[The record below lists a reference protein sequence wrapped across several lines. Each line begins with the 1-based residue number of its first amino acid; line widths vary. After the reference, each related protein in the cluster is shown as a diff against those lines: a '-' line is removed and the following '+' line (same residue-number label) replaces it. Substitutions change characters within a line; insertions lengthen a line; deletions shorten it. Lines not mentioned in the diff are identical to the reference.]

1 VLRDVDRRDEGLTF
15 GCFKGNSMLHDFI
28 KTTLLIVASLLPL
41 INPPASALIAMG
53 LVPHMTMQQR
63 SEMALRV
70 TINCIVI
77 LLVSLL
83 TGAYVLSFFGI
94 TMSVLR
100 VGGGMVVAM
109 AGWKLLHASDD
120 EHNENNVPAAQI
132 SALSLR
138 TKAFYPITLPIT
150 VGPGSIAVAIALGTQ
165 SPCEG
170 LSVAHVAGV
179 TTALA
184 ILGISI
190 YLCMRFACHIE
201 RLLGAVGTR
210 VAMRL
215 FAFVLFC
222 IGLQIL
228 WNGAAQLLDTVHYT

>member
-1 VLRDVDRRDEGLTF
+1 
-15 GCFKGNSMLHDFI
+15 MWHDFM
-28 KTTLLIVASLLPL
+28 KTTLLIVAALLPL

-53 LVPHMTMQQR
+53 IVPHMTLQQR
-63 SEMALRV
+63 AEMAIRV
-70 TINCIVI
+70 TANSVVI
-77 LLVSLL
+77 LLISLL
-83 TGAYVLSFFGI
+83 VGAYVLSFFGI
-94 TMSVLR
+94 SMPVLR
-100 VGGGMVVAM
+100 VGGGMIVAM
-109 AGWKLLHASDD
+109 AGWKLLHTSDD
-120 EHNENNVPAAQI
+120 ESGDSDSTVRQHSP
-132 SALSLR
+132 LSLR

-179 TTALA
+179 TLALA
-184 ILGISI
+184 ILGLSI

-201 RLLGAVGTR
+201 RLLGAVGTH
-210 VAMRL
+210 VMMRL

-228 WNGAAQLLDTVHYT
+228 WRGAAQLLDTVHIT

>member
-1 VLRDVDRRDEGLTF
+1 
-15 GCFKGNSMLHDFI
+15 MLHDFT
-28 KTTLLIVASLLPL
+28 KTTLLIVASLLPV

-53 LVPHMTMQQR
+53 MVPHMTLQQR
-63 SEMALRV
+63 TEMAARV
-70 TINCIVI
+70 TINCVAI
-77 LLVSLL
+77 LLTSLL
-83 TGAYVLSFFGI
+83 IGAYVLSFFGI
-94 TMSVLR
+94 SMPVLR
-100 VGGGMVVAM
+100 VGGGMIVAM

-120 EHNENNVPAAQI
+120 EQSNSDAQI
-132 SALSLR
+132 PQHSPLSLR

-170 LSVAHVAGV
+170 LSMAHVAGV
-179 TTALA
+179 SLALA
-184 ILGISI
+184 ILGLSI

-201 RLLGAVGTR
+201 RVLGAVGTR

-228 WNGAAQLLDTVHYT
+228 WQGAAQLLDTVRFT

>member
-1 VLRDVDRRDEGLTF
+1 
-15 GCFKGNSMLHDFI
+15 MLHDFT
-28 KTTLLIVASLLPL
+28 KTILLIVAGLLPL

-53 LVPHMTMQQR
+53 LVPNMTLQQR
-63 SEMALRV
+63 SEMAVRV
-70 TINCIVI
+70 TANSLVI

-83 TGAYVLSFFGI
+83 IGAYVLSFFGI
-94 TMSVLR
+94 SMPVLR
-100 VGGGMVVAM
+100 VGGGMIVAM

-120 EHNENNVPAAQI
+120 EQNGTDGGANPH

-150 VGPGSIAVAIALGTQ
+150 VGPGAIAVAIALGTQ

-170 LSVAHVAGV
+170 LSVAHVTGV
-179 TTALA
+179 LLALT
-184 ILGISI
+184 ILGLSI
-190 YLCMRFACHIE
+190 YLCMRFAGHIE
-201 RLLGAVGTR
+201 RLLGIVGTR

-222 IGLQIL
+222 IGLQML
-228 WNGAAQLLDTVHYT
+228 WSGAAQLLDSVRFT

>member
-1 VLRDVDRRDEGLTF
+1 
-15 GCFKGNSMLHDFI
+15 MAMWHDFM
-28 KTTLLIVASLLPL
+28 KTTLLIVAALLPL
-41 INPPASALIAMG
+41 INPPASALIALGM
-53 LVPHMTMQQR
+53 VPHMTLQQR
-63 SEMALRV
+63 AEMAARV
-70 TINCIVI
+70 TANSVII

-83 TGAYVLSFFGI
+83 VGAYVLSFFGI
-94 TMSVLR
+94 SMPVLR
-100 VGGGMVVAM
+100 VGGGMIVAM
-109 AGWKLLHASDD
+109 AGWKLLHTSDD
-120 EHNENNVPAAQI
+120 ESGSTA
-132 SALSLR
+132 SATPQHTPLSLR

-179 TTALA
+179 SVALA
-184 ILGISI
+184 VLGLSI

-201 RLLGAVGTR
+201 RLLGVVGTR

-228 WNGAAQLLDTVHYT
+228 WHGASQLLDTVHFT